1 MEDLFSEAWAKRFSG
16 KWNGNAEMVN
26 QLAAANFDSVVAFGY
41 LDHPVPE
48 VVLKITQGRITHTQR
63 YEPDTSPLA
72 DWDLRAKPE
81 QWEKWRGNGPGIT
94 GLGVAVA
101 SRQLQFV
108 AGDYRKMIRQPLLAG
123 PFLKFFTFL

>member
-1 MEDLFSEAWAKRFSG
+1 MEDLFSEAWAKRFSN
-16 KWNGNAEMVN
+16 KWNNNTEMVD
-26 QLAAANFDSVVAFGY
+26 QLAAANFDSVIAFGY
-41 LDHPVPE
+41 LDYPVPE
-48 VVLKITQGRITHTQR
+48 VILEITQGLITHTQP
-63 YEPDTSPLA
+63 YAA
-72 DWDLRAKPE
+72 DSCPVAEWDLRAKPE
-81 QWEKWRGNGPGIT
+81 QWAKWRGNGPGIT